1 MAITKDVRTAAA
13 APRATDKYEA
23 HEWQAGEVLSAST
36 LNATEQ
42 ALAKTNA
49 GVRALE
55 QPSITVN
62 TLEAGEPAS
71 ASYAGGTFT
80 FNIPKGDT
88 GATGAQG
95 PQGVQGPKGDT
106 GATGPKGDKGDK
118 GDKGEQGETGATG
131 PQGPKGDQGDA
142 GPQGEKGDKGDAGA
156 AGAQGERGEQGPAG
170 AAGKNGTCFRISA
183 TAVTASS
190 QNPLANLTPAKDVI
204 AVAQGDIVLD
214 ATTSAMYC
222 ISAVDETNYT
232 VGAAVAT
239 LV

>member
-1 MAITKDVRTAAA
+1 MAITKDVRTATA

-106 GATGPKGDKGDK
+106 GATGPKGDKGD
-118 GDKGEQGETGATG
+118 
-131 PQGPKGDQGDA
+131 QGDA
-142 GPQGEKGDKGDAGA
+142 GPQGEKGEKGEKGDAGA
-156 AGAQGERGEQGPAG
+156 AGAQGETGPQGPAG

-190 QNPLANLTPAKDVI
+190 QNPLTNLTPADDVI

-214 ATTSAMYC
+214 ATTSALYC

>member
-1 MAITKDVRTAAA
+1 MAITKDVRTATA

-118 GDKGEQGETGATG
+118 GDQGETGATG

-142 GPQGEKGDKGDAGA
+142 GP
-156 AGAQGERGEQGPAG
+156 QGERGEQGPAG

-190 QNPLANLTPAKDVI
+190 QNPLTNLTPADDVI

-214 ATTSAMYC
+214 ATTSALYC
-222 ISAVDETNYT
+222 ISAVDEDNYT